1 MWYLLWHYVHTK
13 CSKVHALGSCSSN
26 LMWHS
31 RACVFYS
38 LALSGPPQPI
48 HICTSRLAEN
58 TKNPTWAG
66 ISFMTWALR
75 ATSATRRLPWR
86 LNFHG
91 KKNVCASM
99 IECGLKSV
107 SKMPTPHPVSWLT
120 EARSS
125 PPQRCV
131 PKITFVSMTT
141 LMCNLPVARFN
152 WTGQTG
158 GASG

>member
-1 MWYLLWHYVHTK
+1 MWYLLWHYVHTE

-38 LALSGPPQPI
+38 LAPAHPHL
-48 HICTSRLAEN
+48 HITPCRKH
-58 TKNPTWAG
+58 KNPTWAG
-66 ISFMTWALR
+66 ISFVTWALR
-75 ATSATRRLPWR
+75 ATSATRHLPWR

-107 SKMPTPHPVSWLT
+107 SKMPAPHPVSWLT

-125 PPQRCV
+125 APQRCV

-141 LMCNLPVARFN
+141 LTCNLPVARFN